1 MAQGLDPKTHN
12 LIPSHQRAANKV
24 ACNISP
30 SNQQP
35 LSIISQDSKMKDVSM
50 EINPPILTL
59 ASPYP
64 SHGST
69 RLSLLQTTTG
79 LPLPTSC
86 YDNPSVIWNVNTQY
100 SYDSSLFPCVS
111 SIENSRVSPSSST
124 SVNPT
129 GFGLL
134 DEDCFWSCSNIVEP
148 FEATKLFE
156 GMRSQDQENQLNKIC
171 DTQIVDKNKG
181 VHDNMDASFDTSSYD
196 LELVD
201 STLFPGSICRDLGS
215 MDDLSWNF

>member
-1 MAQGLDPKTHN
+1 
-12 LIPSHQRAANKV
+12 
-24 ACNISP
+24 
-30 SNQQP
+30 
-35 LSIISQDSKMKDVSM
+35 MKDVSM

-59 ASPYP
+59 ASPYR

-86 YDNPSVIWNVNTQY
+86 YDNPSVIWNVNTQN

-148 FEATKLFE
+148 FEAAKLFE